1 MKPNYMLVAHFT
13 DSTAAILVFDSFTHA
28 HHEFEECKLHPDL
41 AFAILYSKHPADI
54 GYMLLESFVNP
65 ARRRSY
71 EFVLLGFDKITTP
84 AGQED
89 V

>member
-1 MKPNYMLVAHFT
+1 MKPNYVLVIHYT
-13 DSTAAILVFDSFTHA
+13 DSTATILSSGSFA
-28 HHEFEECKLHPDL
+28 FINYMFQECKSHPDL
-41 AFAILYSKHPADI
+41 AFAILYSKHPTNI

-65 ARRRSY
+65 DRRNSF
-71 EFVLLGFDKITTP
+71 EFVLLGFDKPQTP